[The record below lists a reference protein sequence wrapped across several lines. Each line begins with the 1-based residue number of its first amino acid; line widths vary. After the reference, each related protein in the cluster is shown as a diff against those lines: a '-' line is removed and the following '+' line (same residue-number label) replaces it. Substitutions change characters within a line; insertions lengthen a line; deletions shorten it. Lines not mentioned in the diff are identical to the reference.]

1 MRGEATNE
9 SHRRRHVVIVEDA
22 ADMADVLKD
31 ILEHEGYDV
40 SVATDGVAGLALIRA
55 THPDLVL
62 CDISLP
68 RLDGH
73 QIARAVREDP
83 SLAGT
88 RLLALSGW
96 SEPEDLSR
104 AEASGFERVL
114 AKPVE
119 MDLVIREVARA
130 TAT

>member
-1 MRGEATNE
+1 
-9 SHRRRHVVIVEDA
+9 
-22 ADMADVLKD
+22 MADVLKD
-31 ILEHEGYDV
+31 ILEHEGYEV
-40 SVATDGVAGLALIRA
+40 SVAADGVAGLALIRA

-73 QIARAVREDP
+73 QVARAVREDS

-96 SEPEDLSR
+96 TEPEDLSR
-104 AEASGFERVL
+104 AQASGFEGVL
-114 AKPVE
+114 AKPVD
-119 MDLVIREVARA
+119 MDLVIREVAHA
-130 TAT
+130 AGA